1 MSCSRPL
8 IKPVT
13 LKSCRLESR
22 TLACQKVDAPRTAE
36 AISSD
41 IDGILDDW
49 CLKGKVR
56 SLMTLALLLVL
67 LPHRLPYCYLSFLC
81 LDSVPQLYR
90 SMVSRLILPQTVLPL
105 SATWITSTS

>member
-1 MSCSRPL
+1 MGSFDFVSGFGGHMRIGEMSCSRNR

-13 LKSCRLESR
+13 LKPCRLESR

-56 SLMTLALLLVL
+56 SLMRLALLLVPSSASICPTVVL
-67 LPHRLPYCYLSFLC
+67 NFFAWILSLNFIGL
-81 LDSVPQLYR
+81 
-90 SMVSRLILPQTVLPL
+90 
-105 SATWITSTS
+105 WFHG